1 MGKRIRFFTVL
12 LVLAFLPA
20 AASAHPVP
28 EPGKE
33 GSITVSMQFDGEP
46 VSGGSLTLYRVGE
59 VSENDGNYT
68 FVPTGEFTRWGSD
81 FGTLDSA
88 QQSAQTAQSLKDFIQ
103 SNRGISPVAREK
115 IGTDGKVKFSNLEQG
130 LYLLVQTEPA
140 TGFSPVNPF
149 LVSLPYEKDGKYI
162 YDVDAQAKTELEQ
175 EPTPTKP
182 PEKPGGKL
190 PQTGQLNW
198 PVPVLAAAGLTLF
211 GIGWGIRF
219 RRKRD
224 QDA

>member
-1 MGKRIRFFTVL
+1 MGKWIRFFTVL

-28 EPGKE
+28 EPGKA

-46 VSGGSLTLYRVGE
+46 VPGGKLTLYRVGE
-59 VSENDGNYT
+59 VSQDDGNYT
-68 FVPTGEFTRWGSD
+68 FVPTGEFTGWGTD

-88 QQSAQTAQSLKDFIQ
+88 EQNAQTAKSLKRFIQ
-103 SNRGISPVAREK
+103 SNGEDISGIIKR
-115 IGTDGKVKFSNLEQG
+115 IGDNGEVTFFNLEQG

-140 TGFSPVNPF
+140 PGYSSVNPF
-149 LVSLPYEKDGKYI
+149 LVSLPFLKDGEYL
-162 YDVDAQAKTELEQ
+162 YDLDAQAKTELEQ
-175 EPTPTKP
+175 VPKP
-182 PEKPGGKL
+182 PQKPGGKL

-219 RRKRD
+219 RRKQD

>member
-1 MGKRIRFFTVL
+1 MGKWIRFFTVL

-20 AASAHPVP
+20 GASAHPVP
-28 EPGKE
+28 EPGKK

-46 VSGGSLTLYRVGE
+46 VPGGKLTLYRVGE
-59 VSENDGNYT
+59 VSQDDGNYA

-88 QQSAQTAQSLKDFIQ
+88 QKSAETAKSLKRFIQ
-103 SNRGISPVAREK
+103 NNRGIRPVAREK

-130 LYLLVQTEPA
+130 LYLLVQTQPA
-140 TGFSPVNPF
+140 PGFSPINPF
-149 LVSLPYEKDGKYI
+149 LVSLPFLKDGEYL
-162 YDVDAQAKTELEQ
+162 YDLDAQAKTELEQ
-175 EPTPTKP
+175 VPKP

-219 RRKRD
+219 RRK
-224 QDA
+224 QDPDA

>member
-1 MGKRIRFFTVL
+1 MGKWIRFFTVL

-28 EPGKE
+28 EPGRT

-46 VSGGSLTLYRVGE
+46 VPGGKLTLYRVGE
-59 VSENDGNYT
+59 VSQDDGNYT

-88 QQSAQTAQSLKDFIQ
+88 EQNAQTAKSLKRFIQ
-103 SNRGISPVAREK
+103 SNGEDISGITKR
-115 IGTDGKVKFSNLEQG
+115 IGDNGEVTFFNLEQG

-149 LVSLPYEKDGKYI
+149 LVSLPFLKDGDYH
-162 YDVDAQAKTELEQ
+162 YDLDAQAKTELE
-175 EPTPTKP
+175 EAPKP
-182 PEKPGGKL
+182 PQKPGGKL

-219 RRKRD
+219 RRKD

>member
-1 MGKRIRFFTVL
+1 MGKWIRFFTVL

-20 AASAHPVP
+20 GASAHPVP
-28 EPGKE
+28 EPGKK

-46 VSGGSLTLYRVGE
+46 VPGGKLTLYRVGE
-59 VSENDGNYT
+59 VSQDDGNYT

-81 FGTLDSA
+81 FGTLASA
-88 QQSAQTAQSLKDFIQ
+88 EQNARTAKNLKRFIEDKGEAI
-103 SNRGISPVAREK
+103 SGITKR
-115 IGTDGKVKFSNLEQG
+115 IGNNGEVTFFNLEQG

-149 LVSLPYEKDGKYI
+149 LVSLPFLKDGEYL
-162 YDVDAQAKTELEQ
+162 YDLDAQAKTELEQ
-175 EPTPTKP
+175 VPKP
-182 PEKPGGKL
+182 PQKPGGKL

-219 RRKRD
+219 RRKD

>member
-1 MGKRIRFFTVL
+1 MGKWIRFFTVL

-28 EPGKE
+28 EPGRK
-33 GSITVSMQFDGEP
+33 GSVTVSMQFDGEAVP
-46 VSGGSLTLYRVGE
+46 GGELTLYRVGE
-59 VSENDGNYT
+59 VSEDDGNYT
-68 FVPTGEFTRWGSD
+68 FVPTGEFVRWGSD
-81 FGTLDSA
+81 FGTLASA
-88 QQSAQTAQSLKDFIQ
+88 EQTAQTAHSLRYFALR
-103 SNRGISPVAREK
+103 NGITGTTK
-115 IGTDGKVKFSNLEQG
+115 GIGTDGKVTFSNLEQG
-130 LYLLVQTEPA
+130 LYLLVQTRPA
-140 TGFSPVNPF
+140 TGFSRVNPF
-149 LVSLPYEKDGKYI
+149 LVSIPYEQDGEYL

-198 PVPVLAAAGLTLF
+198 PVPVLAAAGLVLF
-211 GIGWGIRF
+211 AIGWGIRF

>member
-1 MGKRIRFFTVL
+1 MGKWIRFFTVL

-28 EPGKE
+28 EPGRK
-33 GSITVSMQFDGEP
+33 GSVTVSMQFDGEP
-46 VSGGSLTLYRVGE
+46 VSGGRMTLYRVGE
-59 VSENDGNYT
+59 VSQNDGNYT
-68 FVPTGEFTRWGSD
+68 FVPTGEFIRWGSD

-88 QQSAQTAQSLKDFIQ
+88 QKSAETAKSLKRFIQ
-103 SNRGISPVAREK
+103 SNRSIVANAREN
-115 IGTDGKVKFSNLEQG
+115 IGTDGKVTFSNLEQG
-130 LYLLVQTEPA
+130 LYLLVQTRPA
-140 TGFSPVNPF
+140 TGFSRVNPF
-149 LVSLPYEKDGKYI
+149 LVSIPYEQDGEYL

-198 PVPVLAAAGLTLF
+198 PVPVLAAAGLVLF
-211 GIGWGIRF
+211 AIGWGIRF

>member
-1 MGKRIRFFTVL
+1 MGKWIRFFTVL

-28 EPGKE
+28 EPGKK

-46 VSGGSLTLYRVGE
+46 VPGGKLTLYRVGE
-59 VSENDGNYT
+59 VSQDDGNYA
-68 FVPTGEFTRWGSD
+68 FVPTGEFTRWGGD

-88 QQSAQTAQSLKDFIQ
+88 EQNAQTAKSLKRFIQ
-103 SNRGISPVAREK
+103 SNGEDISGITKR
-115 IGTDGKVKFSNLEQG
+115 IGDNGEVTFFNLEQG

-149 LVSLPYEKDGKYI
+149 LVSLPFLKDGEYL
-162 YDVDAQAKTELEQ
+162 YDLDAQAKTELEQ
-175 EPTPTKP
+175 VPKP
-182 PEKPGGKL
+182 PQKPGGKL

-219 RRKRD
+219 RRK
-224 QDA
+224 QDPDA

>member
-1 MGKRIRFFTVL
+1 MGKWIRFFTVL

-20 AASAHPVP
+20 VASAHPVP
-28 EPGKE
+28 EPGKK

-46 VSGGSLTLYRVGE
+46 VPGGKLTLYRVGE
-59 VSENDGNYT
+59 VSQDDGNYT
-68 FVPTGEFTRWGSD
+68 FVPTGEFTGCNAD

-88 QQSAQTAQSLKDFIQ
+88 EQNAQTAKKLKRFIQ
-103 SNRGISPVAREK
+103 SNGEDISGITKR
-115 IGTDGKVKFSNLEQG
+115 IGDNGEVTFFNLEQG

-149 LVSLPYEKDGKYI
+149 LVSLPFLKDGEYL
-162 YDVDAQAKTELEQ
+162 YDLDAQAKTELEQ
-175 EPTPTKP
+175 VPKP
-182 PEKPGGKL
+182 PQKPGGKL

-219 RRKRD
+219 GRKQD

>member
-1 MGKRIRFFTVL
+1 MGKWIRFFTVL

-20 AASAHPVP
+20 VASAHPVP
-28 EPGKE
+28 EPGKK

-46 VSGGSLTLYRVGE
+46 VPGGKLTLYRVGE
-59 VSENDGNYT
+59 VSQDDGNYS
-68 FVPTGEFTRWGSD
+68 FVPTGEFTRWGTD

-88 QQSAQTAQSLKDFIQ
+88 EQNAQTAKKLKRFIQ
-103 SNRGISPVAREK
+103 SNGEDISGITKR
-115 IGTDGKVKFSNLEQG
+115 IGDNGEVTFSKLEQG

-149 LVSLPYEKDGKYI
+149 LVSIPYEKDGEYL
-162 YDVDAQAKTELEQ
+162 YDLDAQAKTELEQ
-175 EPTPTKP
+175 VPKP
-182 PEKPGGKL
+182 PQKPGGKL

-219 RRKRD
+219 RRKD

>member
-1 MGKRIRFFTVL
+1 MGKWIRFFTVL

-28 EPGKE
+28 EPGKK

-46 VSGGSLTLYRVGE
+46 VPGGKLTLYRVGE
-59 VSENDGNYT
+59 VSQDDGNYT
-68 FVPTGEFTRWGSD
+68 FVPTGEFTGCGTD

-88 QQSAQTAQSLKDFIQ
+88 EQNAQTAKSLKDFIQ
-103 SNRGISPVAREK
+103 NNRGIRPVAREK

-149 LVSLPYEKDGKYI
+149 LVSLPFLKDGEYL
-162 YDVDAQAKTELEQ
+162 YDLDAQAKTELEQ
-175 EPTPTKP
+175 VPKP

-219 RRKRD
+219 RRKD